1 MAGGKQTPRQ
11 RMINIL
17 YLVLLGLIALNVP
30 ESLLDSFK
38 KIGDSLSTSTK
49 NVQSG
54 ITQNYNAFDKHLKDE
69 PGKAKP
75 IYDKAKQA
83 SALADKLFNDV
94 EILKKQLEEET
105 GGISP
110 QTGDYAGRDNMEA
123 AERLMIK
130 NHKGEELKKEI
141 IETKEKLM
149 ALLDAKEKVGVNL
162 SLDATPPPPAPGKQQ
177 KEWEEANFG
186 ANIPVA
192 AVMTT
197 FVKIQSDAKNDEA
210 QVVKKL
216 LSKFDQAVVN
226 LDKFEAVA
234 VAPTSYVVVGQPYKA
249 QVFLTASD
257 SHSTPDVSVGGS
269 KLPVV
274 DNKGVYTGSTSSE
287 GVKTWTGTIVVKQTD
302 GTTKTYTTAP
312 QTYQVAKPSAVVSPD
327 KMNVL
332 YMGVPNPLS
341 VSAPGIPVEK
351 LHVSISGGGGNLS
364 GSKGHYEAKVSSIGE
379 ATVSISAELEKGKT
393 VSLGSTKFRVKRIP
407 DPKAQFAGKSGG
419 STSAVNLRSQDRLFA
434 KLDNFEFDAKF
445 TVRSFKMIVAKPHQD
460 GIVTSSNSG
469 ELSSSQKAGL
479 ASLSPGSTLYFD
491 DIIAVGPD
499 GSQRQLDPIIFKAQ

>member
-49 NVQSG
+49 NVQSS
-54 ITQNYNAFDKHLKDE
+54 IDQNYTAFDKHLKDE
-69 PGKAKP
+69 PAKAKP
-75 IYDKAKQA
+75 IYDNAKTA
-83 SALADKLFNDV
+83 SALATKLYNDV
-94 EILKKQLEEET
+94 EALKKELETET

-141 IETKEKLM
+141 LETKEKLM
-149 ALLDAKEKVGVNL
+149 ALLDAKQKVGVNL
-162 SLDATPPPPAPGKQQ
+162 SLDATPPPPAPGKPQ
-177 KEWEEANFG
+177 KDWEEANFG

-192 AVMTT
+192 AVMTA

-210 QVVKKL
+210 QIVKKL
-216 LSKFDQAVVN
+216 LSKFDQAQVN

-234 VAPTSYVVVGQPYKA
+234 VAPSSYVVVGQPYKA

-257 SHSTPDVSVGGS
+257 SHTVPDVSVGGS
-269 KLPVV
+269 KLPVE
-274 DNKGVYTGSTSSE
+274 DGKGIYTGSTSSE
-287 GVKTWTGTIVVKQTD
+287 GIKTWTGTIVVKQTD
-302 GTTKTYTTAP
+302 GTVKTYSTKP

-332 YMGVPNPLS
+332 YIGVQNPLS
-341 VSAPGIPVEK
+341 VSAPGIPAEN
-351 LHVSISGGGGNLS
+351 LHVSMSNGVLS
-364 GSKGHYEAKVSSIGE
+364 GSKGHFEAKVSTTGE
-379 ATVSISAELEKGKT
+379 TTVSISAELEKGKT
-393 VSLGSTKFRVKRIP
+393 INLGSTKFRIKRIP
-407 DPKAQFAGKSGG
+407 DPKAMFGGKSGG
-419 STSAVNLRSQDRLFA
+419 TTSAVNLRSQDKLFA
-434 KLDNFEFDAKF
+434 KLENFEFDLTFKIK
-445 TVRSFKMIVAKPHQD
+445 SFKMLVQKPRQD
-460 GIVTSSNSG
+460 VIISTSTSG
-469 ELSSSQKAGL
+469 DLSATQKAAL
-479 ASLSPGSTLYFD
+479 ASIVPGATIWFD

-499 GSQRQLDPIIFKAQ
+499 GQPRQLDPIIFKAQ

>member
-30 ESLLDSFK
+30 ETLLDSFK
-38 KIGDSLSTSTK
+38 KIGDSLSNSTK
-49 NVQSG
+49 NVEGG
-54 ITQNYNAFDKHLKDE
+54 IAQNYTAFEKHLKDE
-69 PGKAKP
+69 PAKAQP
-75 IYDKAKQA
+75 IYDKAKKA
-83 SALADKLFNDV
+83 SALAQKLYDDV
-94 EILKKQLEEET
+94 EALKTELAKET
-105 GGISP
+105 GGISE
-110 QTGDYAGRDNMEA
+110 QTHDYAGRDNMEA

-141 IETKEKLM
+141 TSTKEQLM
-149 ALLDAKEKVGVNL
+149 ALLDEKEKVGINL
-162 SLDATPPPPAPGKQQ
+162 SLDASDPAPVAGKPN
-177 KEWEEANFG
+177 KPWDEANFG

-197 FVKIQSDAKNDEA
+197 FVKIQSDAKNDES

-234 VAPTSYVVVGQPYKA
+234 VAPTSYVIVGQPYTA

-257 SHSTPDVSVGGS
+257 SHSTPSVTVGGS
-269 KLPVV
+269 RLPVV

-287 GVKTWTGTIVVKQTD
+287 GIKTWSGTISVKQTD
-302 GTTKTYTTAP
+302 GTVKTYTTP
-312 QTYQVAKPSAVVSPD
+312 TQTYQVAKPSAVVSPD

-332 YMGVPNPLS
+332 YVGVPNPLS

-351 LHVSISGGGGNLS
+351 LHVGLSGGSLS
-364 GSKGHYEAKVSSIGE
+364 GAKGHYEARVTSVGE
-379 ATVSISAELEKGKT
+379 TTITISAEVAPGKT
-393 VSLGSTKFRVKRIP
+393 QTLSSTKFRVKRIP
-407 DPKAQFAGKSGG
+407 DPKAMFGGKSGG
-419 STSAVNLRSQDRLFA
+419 STSAVNLRAQDRLFA

-445 TVRSFKMIVAKPHQD
+445 TIRSFKMLISKPHQD
-460 GIVTSSNSG
+460 PVIASSTGADLSG
-469 ELSSSQKAGL
+469 QQRAAMNGVV
-479 ASLSPGSTLYFD
+479 PGSQVIFD

>member
-38 KIGDSLSTSTK
+38 KIGDSLATSTK
-49 NVQSG
+49 NVDAG
-54 ITQNYNAFDKHLKDE
+54 IKQNYAAFDKHLKDE
-69 PGKAKP
+69 PAKAGPIYKKAK
-75 IYDKAKQA
+75 AA
-83 SALADKLFNDV
+83 SDLADKLYADV
-94 EILKKQLEEET
+94 EALKTELIKET
-105 GGISP
+105 GGISE
-110 QTGDYAGRDNMEA
+110 QTHDYAGRDNMEA

-130 NHKGEELKKEI
+130 NNKGEELKKEI
-141 IETKEKLM
+141 TETKEKLM
-149 ALLDAKEKVGVNL
+149 ALLDDKDKAGISL
-162 SLDATPPPPAPGKQQ
+162 SLDATDPVPATGQQQ
-177 KEWEEANFG
+177 KSWEEANFG

-192 AVMTT
+192 AVMTV

-210 QVVKKL
+210 QITKKL
-216 LSKFDQAVVN
+216 MSKFDQAVVN
-226 LDKFEAVA
+226 LDHFEAVA
-234 VAPTSYVVVGQPYKA
+234 VASTSYVVVGQPYKA

-257 SHSTPDVSVGGS
+257 SRSSPDVTVGGS

-274 DNKGVYTGSTSSE
+274 DSKGVYTGNTSSE
-287 GVKTWTGTIVVKQTD
+287 GMKTWEGTITVKQTD
-302 GTTKTYTTAP
+302 GQIKTYKTGT

-351 LHVSISGGGGNLS
+351 LHVSINGGGGVLS
-364 GSKGHYEAKVSSIGE
+364 GSNGHYEAKVSSIGE

-407 DPKAQFAGKSGG
+407 DPKAQFGGKSGG
-419 STSAVNLRSQDRLFA
+419 SSPAVNLRAQERLFA

-445 TVRSFKMIVAKPHQD
+445 IVKSFKMYVSKPHQD
-460 GIVTSSNSG
+460 AVLSTSSSAD
-469 ELSSSQKAGL
+469 LSAAQKSAL
-479 ASLSPGSTLYFD
+479 ASITPGTTIYFD
-491 DIIAVGPD
+491 DIVAVGPD
-499 GSQRQLDPIIFKAQ
+499 GQQRPLDPIIFKAQ